1 MRAARFHEHGDPD
14 VLEVND
20 IESPEPSY
28 GEVRVAVRAAGVNP
42 VDTYFRTGEY
52 EPPEL
57 PMIPGS
63 DLAGEIDAVGDG
75 VTDFDEGDRVFAT
88 GLGSDR
94 QGTYAEQVVV
104 SVDRLARL
112 PLDVPFEVGAAT
124 GVVSGT
130 AWRAFVDH
138 ADLEPTET
146 CLIHGA
152 SGGVGHVAVQLA
164 ATTGATVMGTA
175 NTEYHDQLES
185 LGATKMFDYARDD
198 LADAVTEAGAP
209 DVILDTRVDEYMQF
223 DADVAATGARVIC
236 IGNTTE
242 HAELTAI
249 GTAKNND
256 VRFQFMTLFNTPDLS
271 AILDRIALLLDS
283 GRVIPEV
290 ARTYDLEE
298 AGEAQRAVMEDSV
311 FGKLVLVP

>member
-1 MRAARFHEHGDPD
+1 MRFHEHGDPD

-20 IESPEPSY
+20 IEAPEPDN

-52 EPPEL
+52 QPPEL

-75 VTDFDEGDRVFAT
+75 VAGFEEGDRVFAT

-104 SVDRLARL
+104 PVDRLAHL
-112 PLDVPFEVGAAT
+112 PTDVPFEVGAAT
-124 GVVSGT
+124 GVVVGT

-146 CLIHGA
+146 CLVHGA

-164 ATTGATVMGTA
+164 ATMGATVIGTA
-175 NTEYHDQLES
+175 SSEYHDRLES
-185 LGATKMFDYARDD
+185 LGAAKVFEYGRDD
-198 LADAVTEAGAP
+198 LADSIESEAP

-223 DADVAATGARVIC
+223 DADVAATGARVVC
-236 IGNTTE
+236 IGNTSE

-249 GTAKNND
+249 GAAKGKD

-271 AILDRIALLLDS
+271 AVLDQIATLLDT
-283 GRVIPEV
+283 GAVIPEI

-311 FGKLVLVP
+311 LGKLVLVP

>member
-1 MRAARFHEHGDPD
+1 MRAVRYHDHGDPD

-20 IESPEPSY
+20 IESPEPGH

-52 EPPEL
+52 QVPEL

-63 DLAGEIDAVGDG
+63 DLAGEIDVVGDG
-75 VTDFDEGDRVFAT
+75 VTEFDEGDRVFAT
-88 GLGSDR
+88 GLGGGR
-94 QGTYAEQVVV
+94 GTYAEQVVV
-104 SVDRLARL
+104 PVDRLAQL
-112 PLDVPFEVGAAT
+112 PDVPFEVGAAT
-124 GVVSGT
+124 GVVAGT

-138 ADLEPTET
+138 ADLKPAET

-152 SGGVGHVAVQLA
+152 SGGVGHVAIQLA
-164 ATTGATVMGTA
+164 ATMGANVVGTA
-175 NTEYHDQLES
+175 STEYHDRLES
-185 LGATKMFDYARDD
+185 LGATTMLDYGRDD
-198 LADAVTEAGAP
+198 LADAVTETGSP
-209 DVILDTRVDEYMQF
+209 DVILDTRANEYLQF

-249 GTAKNND
+249 GTAKNKD

-271 AILDRIALLLDS
+271 AVLDRIAALLDT
-283 GRVIPEV
+283 GNLIPEV

>member
-1 MRAARFHEHGDPD
+1 MRAVRFHEHGDPD
-14 VLEVND
+14 VLEVDD
-20 IESPEPSY
+20 IEAPEPDH

-52 EPPEL
+52 QPPET

-75 VTDFDEGDRVFAT
+75 VTDFEEGDRVFAT

-94 QGTYAEQVVV
+94 QGTYAEQVIVP
-104 SVDRLARL
+104 VDRLAHL
-112 PLDVPFEVGAAT
+112 PEDVPFEVGAAT
-124 GVVSGT
+124 GVVAGT

-146 CLIHGA
+146 CLVHGA

-164 ATTGATVMGTA
+164 ATMGATVIGTSSRK
-175 NTEYHDQLES
+175 YHERLES
-185 LGATKMFDYARDD
+185 LGATEMFDYGRDD
-198 LADAVTEAGAP
+198 LADSVESEKP
-209 DVILDTRVDEYMQF
+209 NVILDTRVDEYMQF

-236 IGNTTE
+236 IGNTSE
-242 HAELTAI
+242 QAELTAL
-249 GTAKNND
+249 GAAKSKD

-271 AILDRIALLLDS
+271 DALDRIAPLLDS
-283 GRVIPEV
+283 GAVIPEV

>member
-1 MRAARFHEHGDPD
+1 MRAMRFHEHGDPD

-20 IESPEPSY
+20 IEAPEPDN

-52 EPPEL
+52 QPPEL

-75 VTDFDEGDRVFAT
+75 VAGFEEGDRVFAT

-104 SVDRLARL
+104 PVDRLAHL
-112 PLDVPFEVGAAT
+112 PTDVPFEVGAAT
-124 GVVSGT
+124 GVVVGT

-146 CLIHGA
+146 CLVHGA

-164 ATTGATVMGTA
+164 ATMGATVIGTA
-175 NTEYHDQLES
+175 SSEYHDRLES
-185 LGATKMFDYARDD
+185 LGAAKVFEYGRDD
-198 LADAVTEAGAP
+198 LADSIESEAP

-223 DADVAATGARVIC
+223 DADVAATGARVVC
-236 IGNTTE
+236 IGNTSE

-249 GTAKNND
+249 GAAKGKD

-271 AILDRIALLLDS
+271 AVLDQIATLLDT
-283 GRVIPEV
+283 GAVIPEI

-311 FGKLVLVP
+311 LGKLVLVP